1 MSELRHYITQDE
13 GLTRLT
19 LEGEIDIANAR
30 ALRVLLLQTLLQSE
44 SLSLDLTA
52 VASMDSSG
60 IATLIE
66 ARAKAKAIGKTF
78 RVVAVSERVRLALK
92 LLCIEQMLMGA

>member
-1 MSELRHYITQDE
+1 MSELLHVITQDE
-13 GLTRLT
+13 GTT
-19 LEGEIDIANAR
+19 LLAIKGEIDISNAR
-30 ALRVLLLQTLLQSE
+30 TMRALLLQTLEQAD

-66 ARAKAKAIGKTF
+66 ARAKAKASGKSF
-78 RVVAVSERVRLALK
+78 RVTAVSERVHLALK